1 MSNLVDLQASAR
13 LTIVQDIVAL
23 VVQAI
28 GGATASRAVKT
39 DGDPEKVRILNKS
52 IYRSF
57 LTMAYVQGGHIMLAG
72 IVFQMGKLTTV
83 GSYIRIAQT
92 TSSAAIT
99 IYVTLASEFILRF
112 LSNNPIS
119 KPETKEEYQV
129 QPLDKQTKLMLLG
142 LAFTSIT
149 IFIR

>member
-1 MSNLVDLQASAR
+1 M
-13 LTIVQDIVAL
+13 QDIVAL

-72 IVFQMGKLTTV
+72 IVFQMGKLTIV
-83 GSYIRIAQT
+83 GSYPYRSYDIFSRNHHLCYTRLGVHPPLLVEQSHTEAGSQRRIS
-92 TSSAAIT
+92 SSAFGQADEA
-99 IYVTLASEFILRF
+99 YVIGPSVHQRHDLHSVSPH
-112 LSNNPIS
+112 SN
-119 KPETKEEYQV
+119 YF
-129 QPLDKQTKLMLLG
+129 QTY
-142 LAFTSIT
+142 I
-149 IFIR
+149 